1 MEFLQGHRRLV
12 GAFFCVFLV
21 AALAVSAG
29 ASRGVATSTITVSL
43 GHPTELST
51 VFSKSSMIPP
61 GSVVFKVTNNG
72 SVAHGFKV
80 CASPNGGTANSCV
93 GKSVDLAG
101 PGLSGTIKLTLTKG
115 KYEYLSTAD
124 GQAVAGRKGLIGV
137 GVVVPKTTTAIPKG
151 AAGGGGGGGT
161 TTTPKTSTAPSTSGA
176 PDKPLAGMPVG
187 NPANGASIFS
197 SAGCAACH
205 TLAAAGSTGTAGPNL
220 NTAKPTLALIEFR
233 VKNGGLD
240 MPPFGSSLSN
250 QQIADLATW
259 VYQSTR

>member
-1 MEFLQGHRRLV
+1 MEFSQRHRRLV
-12 GAFFCVFLV
+12 GALFGLFLV
-21 AALAVSAG
+21 AALALSAE

-80 CASPNGGTANSCV
+80 CLNPNGGTANSCV

-101 PGLSGTIKLTLTKG
+101 PGLSGTIKLTLKKG

-137 GVVVPKTTTAIPKG
+137 GVVVPKATSAIPKG
-151 AAGGGGGGGT
+151 AGGGGGT

-197 SAGCAACH
+197 SSGCGACH

-220 NTAKPTLALIEFR
+220 NTAKPALALIEFR

>member
-1 MEFLQGHRRLV
+1 MEFRQGHRRLV
-12 GAFFCVFLV
+12 GALFCLFVV
-21 AALAVSAG
+21 AAPALSAD
-29 ASRGVATSTITVSL
+29 ASRGVATSTITVTV

-72 SVAHGFKV
+72 SVAHAFKV
-80 CASPNGGTANSCV
+80 CLNPNGGTANSCV

-101 PGLSGTIKLTLTKG
+101 PGLSGTIKLTLKKG

-137 GVVVPKTTTAIPKG
+137 GVVVPKATSAIPKG
-151 AAGGGGGGGT
+151 AGGGGGT

-197 SAGCAACH
+197 SSGCGACH

-220 NTAKPTLALIEFR
+220 NTAKPALALIEFR

>member
-1 MEFLQGHRRLV
+1 MELLQGHRRLI
-12 GAFFCVFLV
+12 GALV
-21 AALAVSAG
+21 CLLLPAALALRAE
-29 ASRGVATSTITVSL
+29 ASRGVATSTITVSV

-80 CASPNGGTANSCV
+80 CLSPNGGTANSCV

-101 PGLSGTIKLTLTKG
+101 PGLSGTIKLTLKRG

-137 GVVVPKTTTAIPKG
+137 GVVVPKTTLAIPKG
-151 AAGGGGGGGT
+151 AGGGSGGT
-161 TTTPKTSTAPSTSGA
+161 TSTTPKTSTAPSTSGA

-197 SAGCAACH
+197 SSGCAACH

-220 NTAKPTLALIEFR
+220 NTAKPALALIEFR

-259 VYQSTR
+259 IYQSTR